1 MYCCL
6 FQYTIS
12 FCTFLADE
20 YKVKNLVMFSIKN
33 LKYQIIRGRTEKLME
48 RFVGPYRIKKIVLLN
63 MVELE
68 LLDIVKIY
76 VMT

>member
-1 MYCCL
+1 
-6 FQYTIS
+6 
-12 FCTFLADE
+12 
-20 YKVKNLVMFSIKN
+20 MFSIKN